1 MSLAR
6 QLRLLNLAA
15 AVLLGGLAFYRLLA
29 AGRWTAMVLF
39 IGLMIVG
46 PLEDWLK
53 ARWGGPA
60 PPPPS
65 LPAEIIDQGTSLLL
79 ILCMIVA
86 SILG

>member
-15 AVLLGGLAFYRLLA
+15 AALLGLLAFYLLLA
-29 AGRWTAMVLF
+29 AGRWAAMVLF

-53 ARWGGPA
+53 SRWGGPRPLA
-60 PPPPS
+60 PSP
-65 LPAEIIDQGTSLLL
+65 PAEIIDQGTSLLL
-79 ILCMIVA
+79 ILCMILA